1 MPNRNGGT
9 STSDT
14 GAAVIMRD
22 GWSLAEARAKD
33 SELMFKRSE
42 GSFLRLVLRILRD
55 MGDVSI
61 ALSDIDIKFTRRNYE
76 AIQSKS
82 QVLVSMLQQQKIH
95 PLLAFSHCGMFSDA
109 ESAYA
114 MSMEYYEQE
123 QAKQE
128 EKEAKRLKA
137 QQKEPGA
144 DPE

>member
-1 MPNRNGGT
+1 
-9 STSDT
+9 
-14 GAAVIMRD
+14 
-22 GWSLAEARAKD
+22 
-33 SELMFKRSE
+33 MFKRSE

-61 ALSDIDIKFTRRNYE
+61 SLSDIDVKFTRRNYE

-114 MSMEYYEQE
+114 MSMEYYEKE

-128 EKEAKRLKA
+128 EKEAKRLEA